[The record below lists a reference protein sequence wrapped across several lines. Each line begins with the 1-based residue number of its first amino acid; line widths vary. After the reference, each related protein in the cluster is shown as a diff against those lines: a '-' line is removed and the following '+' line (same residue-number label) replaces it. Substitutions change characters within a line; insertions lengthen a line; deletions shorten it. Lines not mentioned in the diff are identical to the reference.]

1 VERETIFFEPPST
14 SLDSRRLGVASFR
27 NRKLDDDSKNQAGW
41 DRGGLD
47 QRGARMVAVGVIVG
61 EYWNFFLGGQSLLGC
76 IAGTGDKFK
85 LRSRSFWLNLSVAW
99 SKQSRATERTF

>member
-1 VERETIFFEPPST
+1 MERETIFFEPPST

-61 EYWNFFLGGQSLLGC
+61 EYWKFFWEDSRYWDALQGLGIS
-76 IAGTGDKFK
+76 
-85 LRSRSFWLNLSVAW
+85 SN
-99 SKQSRATERTF
+99 